1 LTRTAITVALVT
13 IGPSIA
19 TEAMTLIVGM
29 ASVGYYAVYALT
41 IAAVIWAARNG
52 RLAGGSTFD
61 LGRWAVPVR
70 WAAMVWSIFVVG
82 VLTVPDVN
90 HKTALMAGGFFLIA
104 AVWYVLR
111 LGGAIAR
118 GEGGVPP
125 AGPGRAA
132 EPVTPADPTAPVP
145 EQ

>member
-1 LTRTAITVALVT
+1 MTAISVALVT
-13 IGPSIA
+13 IGTYVA

-29 ASVGYYAVYALT
+29 ASVGYYTVYALT

-52 RLAGGSTFD
+52 RLGGASTFD
-61 LGRWAVPVR
+61 LGRWAMPVR

-90 HKTALMAGGFFLIA
+90 HKTAMMAGGFFLIA

-111 LGGAIAR
+111 LRGAIDR
-118 GEGGVPP
+118 GQAGVPTARTAP
-125 AGPGRAA
+125 AA
-132 EPVTPADPTAPVP
+132 EPVTPTDPTAPVP
-145 EQ
+145 EQA